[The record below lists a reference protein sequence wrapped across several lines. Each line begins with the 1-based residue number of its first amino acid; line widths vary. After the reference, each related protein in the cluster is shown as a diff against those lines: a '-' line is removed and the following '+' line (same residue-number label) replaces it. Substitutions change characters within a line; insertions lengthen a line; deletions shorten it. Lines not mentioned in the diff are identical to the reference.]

1 MTNQIES
8 TPIYFILGLI
18 SLIGLGCR
26 PDNDPS
32 PNGNANS
39 LCQMSSIR
47 DSATNSTDSV
57 VYDGQGR
64 AIKGINRKGG
74 ESIFEYYSNPST
86 VKISYTNSRGVR
98 VQQTSMM
105 NLGRISGYIRSGPDS
120 GTIINGIV
128 KPGIAYDTGTFS
140 YNGNGQIIYFRT
152 ARKKVYEDLSLF
164 ARISIG
170 TRNFGYQDGRI
181 VELSEN
187 RRENDGFNGSFEEST
202 TTTKYVY
209 DLTRPTVK
217 ANPVVLFGVHN
228 LFGTS
233 TSNQI
238 PTLSVTKYQKID
250 GDPNPVTRDSTL
262 YTAEI
267 NSNGYPIKIR
277 STEYRSA
284 YPSSKS
290 VNIYSWKCN

>member
-64 AIKGINRKGG
+64 AIKGINRGG
-74 ESIFEYYSNPST
+74 ESILEYYSNPST
-86 VKISYTNSRGVR
+86 VKISYTNSRDVR
-98 VQQTSMM
+98 VQETYMM
-105 NLGRISGYIRSGPDS
+105 NLGRISGYTRSEPDS
-120 GTIINGIV
+120 GRTINGIV
-128 KPGIAYDTGTFS
+128 QPGISFDTATFS

-152 ARKKVYEDLSLF
+152 ARKEVYENPALI
-164 ARISIG
+164 AGISISIL
-170 TRNFGYQDGRI
+170 NFGYQDGR
-181 VELSEN
+181 VVQFTEN
-187 RRENDGFNGSFEEST
+187 RRENDGDNGSFREST

-209 DLTRPTVK
+209 DLTRPVVK
-217 ANPVVLFGVHN
+217 ANPVVRFGVYN

-233 TSNQI
+233 ISNQI
-238 PTLSVTKYQKID
+238 PTLAITKNQKID
-250 GDPNPVTRDSTL
+250 GYSDPVTQDSTL

-267 NSNGYPIKIR
+267 NSNGYPIKIS
-277 STEYRSA
+277 STEYRNTNL
-284 YPSSKS
+284 SSKY
-290 VNIYSWKCN
+290 VNYYRWKCN